1 MVPRVTIALLSN
13 YHGRIDQVD
22 TSMVISK
29 EEHGK
34 CVVVSLDLCT
44 THGNVEEAHQQENI
58 PQNTWLWLAHSRQ
71 KMSANMAK
79 YCTDY
84 MFDCVTSVK
93 YVRTNEYTS

>member
-13 YHGRIDQVD
+13 YHGRMDQVD

-44 THGNVEEAHQQENI
+44 THNNVEEAHQQENI
-58 PQNTWLWLAHSRQ
+58 PQQHLA
-71 KMSANMAK
+71 MAAPQSLQNERK
-79 YCTDY
+79 YG
-84 MFDCVTSVK
+84 K
-93 YVRTNEYTS
+93 ILN